1 MLQWREVKGLGFGHD
16 GPKGTY
22 ILNVKPN
29 PKSLF
34 EILCDNLKRA
44 RDKYNVVILWYIMTS
59 RENNKQTIKFFE
71 DNNYFSYP
79 KEAIRFFVQ
88 GEIPMVDEEGKI
100 LIDETGL
107 IKEAADGHG
116 GIFEAMFKN
125 DVVEDMKKNKIEWI
139 FIGPVD
145 NPLVK
150 MVDEIL
156 VGICKDKNVLEA
168 GKSLVKASPEE
179 KVGVFCKKNGKPS
192 VIEYTEITK
201 EMANEV
207 DENNQLIY
215 GESHINCNIFNIKA
229 LEIIGNEK
237 LPYHSAFK
245 KAKYLDLNGNIIKPE
260 KPNSYKFESFI
271 FDAFNKL
278 DDMLIL
284 RVKREEEF
292 APVKNKEGVD
302 SSESATK
309 LYNKYHNS

>member
-1 MLQWREVKGLGFGHD
+1 M
-16 GPKGTY
+16 
-22 ILNVKPN
+22 NVNPN
-29 PKSLF
+29 SKSLF

-44 RDKYNVVILWYIMTS
+44 RDKYNVIIPWYIMTS
-59 RENNKQTIKFFE
+59 RENNDQTEQFFKE
-71 DNNYFSYP
+71 SNYFNYP
-79 KEAIRFFVQ
+79 KEAIKFFKQ
-88 GEIPMVDEEGKI
+88 GELPMIDTKGKI
-100 LIDETGL
+100 LLNEEGI

-125 DVVEDMKKNKIEWI
+125 DIVKDMKQKEIEWI

-145 NPLVK
+145 NPLVN

-156 VGICKDKNVLEA
+156 IGMSKEKNILEA

-192 VIEYTEITK
+192 VIEYTEITS
-201 EMANEV
+201 EMAEAV
-207 DENNQLIY
+207 DENNNLIY
-215 GESHINCNIFNIKA
+215 GESHINCNMFNIKG
-229 LEIIGNEK
+229 LEIIGNQK

-245 KAKYLDLNGNIIKPE
+245 KATYLNENGELIKPDE
-260 KPNSYKFESFI
+260 PNAYKFESFI

-278 DDMLIL
+278 DDMLIF

-302 SSESATK
+302 SVETAIE
-309 LYNKYHNS
+309 LYNKYHKNN